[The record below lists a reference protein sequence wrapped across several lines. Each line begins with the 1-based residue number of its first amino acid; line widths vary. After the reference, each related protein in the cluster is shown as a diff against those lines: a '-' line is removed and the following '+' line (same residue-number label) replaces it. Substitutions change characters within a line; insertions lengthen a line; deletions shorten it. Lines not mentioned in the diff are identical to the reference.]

1 MASHNVYT
9 FFSVHNCLDEDFDA
23 TDAVADAELGRAIVA
38 GRCGVHPDGWGN
50 QNSLTAIMPLG
61 FRKHEWTP
69 FEPKPREVHLPVDLE
84 WVAKHRRPPVEVADW
99 PREPGWLRRARLR
112 RERQFEWVPP
122 TFAWTRPEPIEPA
135 PPSGEVQ
142 LTCDECKAL
151 FRITMYY
158 RGNRPAVVQ
167 SIRLLGKDEG
177 WTCIAGTDRCPRCS
191 LAAAPQAVGNGTGK
205 DQGHKQHT

>member
-1 MASHNVYT
+1 MFHNVYT

-23 TDAVADAELGRAIVA
+23 PDAMADAELGRAIVA

-61 FRKHEWTP
+61 FRKHEWT
-69 FEPKPREVHLPVDLE
+69 
-84 WVAKHRRPPVEVADW
+84 RP
-99 PREPGWLRRARLR
+99 
-112 RERQFEWVPP
+112 
-122 TFAWTRPEPIEPA
+122 EPA

-177 WTCIAGTDRCPRCS
+177 WTCIAGTDRCPGCS